1 MPEIGQTVSHR
12 RALETLASGGMGVA
26 CEAGAP
32 LLEQSS
38 TKSAA
43 INAYQT
49 FLSHF
54 ENSTATLPQ
63 VAEARGALKRL
74 LQR

>member
-1 MPEIGQTVSHR
+1 MPEVGQTVSHYR
-12 RALETLASGGMGVA
+12 ILETLGSGGMGVVYKV
-26 CEAGAP
+26 EAP
-32 LLEQSS
+32 LEQSGNK
-38 TKSAA
+38 TEA

-54 ENSTATLPQ
+54 ENSTAALPQ
-63 VAEARGALKRL
+63 IAEARGALKRL